1 MAALLMEEIRR
12 TKLNTAEVDSGLG
25 SLTSL
30 AESAKALL
38 GYDVLAK
45 RVATTTT
52 TQETELR
59 TVLAALEIDVL
70 DERDV
75 IRYQKERLIERTAE
89 LMQEW
94 VEQRIK
100 QEFSDCASNG
110 YNSFS
115 GPDWRLMKIEEY
127 KQPIPEH
134 VLAKAVQIKE
144 RLPQCAIYVE
154 HLEDHPDPFLLV
166 GAAPPQYSW
175 QRPEE
180 HYFVEVWQEPKFERA
195 ESWQF

>member
-12 TKLNTAEVDSGLG
+12 TKLNAVEVDGAVTGLA
-25 SLTSL
+25 SL

-38 GYDVLAK
+38 GYDVLSK
-45 RVATTTT
+45 RVATVAVQ
-52 TQETELR
+52 QETELR
-59 TVLAALEIDVL
+59 TVLAALEIDIL

-94 VEQRIK
+94 VERTVK
-100 QEFSDCASNG
+100 QEFSDCAENG
-110 YNSFS
+110 YNAFG
-115 GPDWRLMKIEEY
+115 GPNWRLMKIEEY

-144 RLPQCAIYVE
+144 RLPECAIYVE

-166 GAAPPQYSW
+166 GAAPAKYSW
-175 QRPEE
+175 CRPEE
-180 HYFVEVWQEPKFERA
+180 HYYVEVWAEPKFESVQR
-195 ESWQF
+195 W